1 MKLELYVKKT
11 FKTENA
17 WSPLQK
23 QIVNATYGNEYCL
36 C

>member
-1 MKLELYVKKT
+1 MKLELYVKNP
-11 FKTENA
+11 KTENA

-23 QIVNATYGNEYCL
+23 QIVNVTYGNDYCL